1 MSCTERREV
10 IVVKKIMVII
20 LAALFALTLISTS
33 FAEWQLSE
41 VPKAYEFLQ
50 ITGEVKAVD
59 RNAMAI
65 TVTKK
70 IKDEVM
76 AAVTTVDDQ
85 TKITMDEQ
93 DKNFNDIKVGDT
105 VIVKYSAVNG
115 KNIAKSVVIEPPV
128 TETEKKAE

>member
-1 MSCTERREV
+1 MKNCM
-10 IVVKKIMVII
+10 VVI
-20 LAALFALTLISTS
+20 LAAFFALTLITTS

-41 VPKAYEFLQ
+41 VPKASQFLQ

-70 IKDEVM
+70 IKDKVM
-76 AAVTTVDDQ
+76 ATVTTVDDT

-93 DKNFNDIKVGDT
+93 NKDFNDIKVGDT
-105 VIVKYSAVNG
+105 VIVKYTEVNG
-115 KNIAKSVVIEPPV
+115 KNIAKSVVIKPPV